1 MKEEAIKAPGSTIK
15 QYSIMLQNRVGALT
29 ALLGLLDMHGIFC
42 LGFSMQ
48 DCHEATIAR
57 LIVSDPERTSGN
69 FSGERYL
76 LYGVRGAGG
85 GAPPWPCRPQKMPGC
100 AVCRGNERQLS
111 LSPAALRGAGVSG
124 GSSRGGSQLR
134 AHRAEFQRHQSPV
147 PAGPQPVGTAVFPF
161 FPAALFR
168 SVFSKRLK
176 GLPGFFALTG
186 GENMVWYGP
195 HGKSTRNQS
204 SQGTRGQLQQ

>member
-1 MKEEAIKAPGSTIK
+1 
-15 QYSIMLQNRVGALT
+15 MLQNRVGALT

-57 LIVSDPERTSGN
+57 LIVSDPERTSEIFLEKGICYTESGVLVAVLRHGPADLKKCLDALYVAEMNVN
-69 FSGERYL
+69 FLYPL
-76 LYGVRGAGG
+76 L
-85 GAPPWPCRPQKMPGC
+85 P
-100 AVCRGNERQLS
+100 
-111 LSPAALRGAGVSG
+111 
-124 GSSRGGSQLR
+124 R

>member
-57 LIVSDPERTSGN
+57 LIVSDR
-69 FSGERYL
+69 
-76 LYGVRGAGG
+76 
-85 GAPPWPCRPQKMPGC
+85 RPQKMPGC